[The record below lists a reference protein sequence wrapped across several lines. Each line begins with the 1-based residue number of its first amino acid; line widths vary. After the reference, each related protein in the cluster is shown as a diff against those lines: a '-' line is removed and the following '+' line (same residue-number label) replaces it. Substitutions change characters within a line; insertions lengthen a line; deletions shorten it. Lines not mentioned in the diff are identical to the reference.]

1 MAEKQKTIAKPVSL
15 SGVGLHTGQTAEI
28 TFKPAPVNH
37 GYAFQRVDLE
47 NKPIIRAIVENVV
60 DTSRS
65 TVIAENGA
73 RVGTIEHVLSAA
85 FGMEVDNLLIEINSA
100 EIPILDGSAKPYV
113 EAILKAGIV
122 EQEANKEY
130 FVVTNNIS
138 YSDDEN
144 GIELMTFPDDN
155 FSLNVMIDYNSSVL
169 GNQYAT
175 LNSLSEYQKE
185 ISECKT
191 FVFLRE
197 LEFLLKN
204 NLIKGGSLDN
214 ALVIIEKETTQ
225 EELNRLADIFNKP
238 RVPVKSRGVLND
250 NDLIFPN
257 EPARHKLLDLLGD
270 LALVGMPIKG
280 KILAT
285 RPGHASN
292 VEFAKKIKQVIKK
305 NRSKNNVPFYDVHA
319 PSLLTINEIKNLLP
333 HRPPFL
339 FVDKVLKLENSEVVG
354 LKNVTMNEAF
364 FVGHFPEEP
373 VMPGVLIIEAM
384 AQVGG
389 ILVLGTVPD
398 PENYL
403 TYFMK
408 MDKVKFKRKVSPGDT
423 LVFKMELTSPIRRG
437 IANMKGQA
445 FVGENI
451 VAEGELMAQITK
463 DK

>member
-15 SGVGLHTGQTAEI
+15 SGIGLHTGLTVTI
-28 TFKPAPVNH
+28 TFNPAPENH
-37 GYAFQRVDLE
+37 GYVFQRIDME
-47 NKPIIRAIVENVV
+47 NKPTVKAIVENVV

-65 TVIAENGA
+65 TVISENGA

-85 FGMEVDNLLIEINSA
+85 YGLGVDNLLIQINA
-100 EIPILDGSAKPYV
+100 PETPILNGSAQPYV
-113 EAILKAGIV
+113 KAILEAGIV
-122 EQEANKEY
+122 EQEANKD
-130 FVVTNNIS
+130 FFIVTNNIS
-138 YSDDEN
+138 YSDDEH
-144 GIELMTFPDDN
+144 GIQLMTFPDDN

-175 LNSLSEYQKE
+175 LNSLSDYKTE
-185 ISECKT
+185 IAPCKT

-214 ALVIIEKETTQ
+214 AIVIIEKETTQ
-225 EELNRLADIFNKP
+225 EELDRLADIFNKP
-238 RVPVKSRGVLND
+238 RVPVKARGILNEH
-250 NDLIFPN
+250 DLIFPN

-270 LALVGMPIKG
+270 LALVGYPIKG

-292 VEFAKKIKQVIKK
+292 VEFARNIKREIKK
-305 NRSKNNVPFYDVHA
+305 ARSKNNAPNFDFNT
-319 PSLLTINEIKNLLP
+319 PSLMALNQIKQLLP

-339 FVDKVLKLENSEVVG
+339 FVDKVLKLDSQEVIG
-354 LKNVTMNEAF
+354 LKNVTINEAF
-364 FVGHFPEEP
+364 FIGHFPDEP
-373 VMPGVLIIEAM
+373 VMPGVLIVEAM

-389 ILVLGTVPD
+389 ILVLGTVTD

-408 MDKVKFKRKVSPGDT
+408 MDGVKFKRKVVPGDT
-423 LVFKMELTSPIRRG
+423 LILKMELLAPIRRG

-445 FVGENI
+445 FVGENL
-451 VAEGELMAQITK
+451 VAEGEFMAQISK
-463 DK
+463 EK